1 MNNFY
6 QAKNGKRS
14 KGEPIDVIEIIA
26 NNSLKRIRRNIGP
39 AGKIDDKKYIAVI
52 YEEEGEQYEEKQ

>member
-1 MNNFY
+1 MRIGTNV
-6 QAKNGKRS
+6 AA
-14 KGEPIDVIEIIA
+14 IIA